1 MKSIK
6 NYQKV
11 AAVLALALFA
21 GLIWINFD
29 RWFVQPVFSGK
40 EKTGHLVVIS
50 VDALNSRDY
59 DQISALPNFRKLL
72 DRGAHARE
80 VEGVYPS
87 LTYPAHTTIITGVY
101 PDKHGIVNNEV
112 FQAGAGEMDW
122 FWFSKYI
129 RVPTLYDIARESGL
143 KTGALLW
150 PATGRAD
157 ITYNMPEIKAHE
169 GQSQFWA
176 VLSNGSPL
184 FLLDSQ
190 IRFGKIR
197 NGVSQ
202 PELDDFVTA
211 SAKHLIITKKPNIM
225 LIHLTDLDDHRHRY
239 GTMSEEAQKALERQ
253 DERLGEIVQATAD
266 AGIYDQSTFVVLG
279 DHGFLD
285 FSRSISLNAVFRREG
300 LISVDSSGRL
310 LDWKAMLH
318 SCEGSAYVY
327 LKDGD
332 DETRQKVEQILM
344 TLKKD
349 VNSGIGEVYSR
360 EGIAGLRTGGE
371 AGFML
376 GAREGYSFDN
386 SWDGE
391 LVTTVMPGI
400 TRSEKDKVAT
410 HGYLL
415 NSPGYNTFFMMAGP
429 GVKKGAVL
437 QKIRLIDEA
446 PTMAALLGLEM
457 PLAEGKVL
465 EDLLE

>member
-1 MKSIK
+1 M
-6 NYQKV
+6 
-11 AAVLALALFA
+11 VLALSA
-21 GLIWINFD
+21 GLICFNFD
-29 RWFVQPVFSGK
+29 RWFVHPVFSGK
-40 EKTGHLVVIS
+40 EKTGHLIVIS

-59 DQISALPNFRKLL
+59 EQISALPNFRKLL
-72 DRGAHARE
+72 DRGAYARE

-87 LTYPAHTTIITGVY
+87 LTYPAHTTIVTGVY

-122 FWFSKYI
+122 FWFKKYI
-129 RVPTLYDIARESGL
+129 RVPTLYDIAGETGM

-157 ITYNMPEIKAHE
+157 ISYNMPEIKAHE
-169 GQSQFWA
+169 GQSQLWA

-184 FLLDSQ
+184 FLLDCQ
-190 IRFGKIR
+190 MRFGKLRKGI
-197 NGVSQ
+197 NQ
-202 PELDDFVTA
+202 PELDNFVTA
-211 SAKHLIITKKPNIM
+211 SAKHLIVTKKPNIL

-239 GTMSEEAQKALERQ
+239 GTMSGEAQKALERQ
-253 DERLGEIVQATAD
+253 DERIGEIVQAAAD
-266 AGIYDQSTFVVLG
+266 AGIYDQSTFIVLG

-300 LISVDSSGRL
+300 LISVDSAGRL
-310 LDWKAMLH
+310 LDWKAFLH
-318 SCEGSAYVY
+318 SCDGSAYVY
-327 LKDGD
+327 LKDGSG
-332 DETRQKVEQILM
+332 ETRQKVEQILM

-360 EGIAGLRTGGE
+360 EDMAGLRTGGE
-371 AGFML
+371 ADFML
-376 GAREGYSFDN
+376 EAREGYCFDN
-386 SWDGE
+386 RWDGE
-391 LVTTVMPGI
+391 FITTVMPGK
-400 TRSEKDKVAT
+400 TLSGKEPKVAT

-415 NSPGYNTFFMMAGP
+415 NKPGYHTFFMMSGP